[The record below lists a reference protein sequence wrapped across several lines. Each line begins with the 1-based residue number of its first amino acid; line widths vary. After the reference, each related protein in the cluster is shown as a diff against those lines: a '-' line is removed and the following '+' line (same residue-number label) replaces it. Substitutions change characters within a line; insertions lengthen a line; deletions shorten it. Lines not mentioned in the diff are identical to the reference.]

1 VPSIPQRQKTSAMAR
16 IYFIKDIIPKE
27 RGREAISE
35 PKKEYGQFRQSFV
48 LKEV

>member
-1 VPSIPQRQKTSAMAR
+1 VPSIPQRQKRSAMAR
-16 IYFIKDIIPKE
+16 MCFIKDIIPKE

-35 PKKEYGQFRQSFV
+35 PKKEYVQFRHSFI